1 MSAVNGLSWLGNR
14 TFLRLIVLLLS
25 AALALIALIF
35 PTPMRPSSFPLTEGA
50 VASQDIQAPHVL
62 TYTSDI
68 LTSQSRQ
75 DAENRVLP
83 VYLPADPTIARS
95 QIEDLRIA
103 LNYITSVRE
112 DTYAM
117 PEQKLAD
124 LAALK
129 NVSLSRD
136 SIEQILSFTDQRWD
150 SVQLETL
157 SVLEQVMRNSIRES
171 QLIEARRNVPTLIS
185 FALPQ
190 DQASL
195 VAELVSQFV
204 VPNSLQS
211 EEQTA
216 LRKQEA
222 RDNVEPAQRSYAAG
236 ETIVQRGQ
244 VITPLILEALQ
255 RYNLNQPQDN
265 SMEMIASG
273 VLVGLTAIF
282 ASLYFHRRKQSPGY
296 IPRNLAFLS
305 ATFLIFLFTARL
317 VIPNHT
323 VIPYLFPVAAFGLT
337 IASLFSLELAMVFS
351 LILSILAAF
360 GLPNSFDLTLFYLL
374 SSMCGILALGRGR
387 RVASFF
393 WAGLVVGMAGS
404 AVVLSYRLFESVTD
418 PFGIATLIG
427 AAFFNGIASASLAL
441 ILQFLLSQV
450 LGMTTALQLLEISR
464 PDHPLLQHVMR
475 SAPGTYQHSLQVS
488 NLAEQAAEAIGADAL
503 LVRVGALYHDIGK
516 ALNPLFFIENQIPG
530 VGNPHNDLDPISSAT
545 IILNHVSDGIKLAR
559 KHHLPPRIQDFIR
572 EHHGTA
578 ITRYQYAKALE
589 AVDGDTSKVN
599 LDQFRYPGPRPGS
612 RETALLMMADG
623 CEARARAELPKT
635 EEELREI
642 VKKTVDYIQQEGQLD
657 DTTLT
662 LRDLSVI
669 TDSFVNTLRNTHHPR
684 LRYPEIKKAPEESK
698 EPAPA
703 PAPETG
709 PANPAARASSEST
722 P

>member
-14 TFLRLIVLLLS
+14 TFLRVIVLLLS
-25 AALALIALIF
+25 AVLAFVALIF
-35 PTPMRPSSFPLTEGA
+35 PTPMRPSASPLTVGA
-50 VASQDIQAPHVL
+50 VASQDIQAPRVL

-68 LTSQSRQ
+68 LSVQARQ
-75 DAENRVLP
+75 DAENRILP
-83 VYLPADPTIARS
+83 VYLPADPSIARQ
-95 QIEDLRIA
+95 QIEKLRIS

-112 DTYAM
+112 DTYAT

-124 LAALK
+124 LAALE
-129 NVSLSRD
+129 NVTLSQGVT
-136 SIEQILSFTDQRWD
+136 EQILSFSDQRWD

-171 QLIEARRNVPTLIS
+171 QLNEAKRNVPTLVS

-204 VPNSLQS
+204 IPNSLQS
-211 EEQTA
+211 DEQTA

-222 RDNVEPAQRSYAAG
+222 RDNVEPAQRTFAAG

-255 RYNLNQPQDN
+255 VYDLIQPQDN
-265 SMEMIASG
+265 SNEIIAAA
-273 VLVGLTAIF
+273 VLVALTALF
-282 ASLYFHRRKQSPGY
+282 ASLYFFRRKQSPGY
-296 IPRNLAFLS
+296 IPRNLASLS
-305 ATFLIFLFTARL
+305 ATFLMFLYTARL
-317 VIPNHT
+317 IVPNHT
-323 VIPYLFPVAAFGLT
+323 VIPYLFPIPAFGLT
-337 IASLFSLELAMVFS
+337 IASLFSLELGMVFS

-360 GLPNSFDLTLFYLL
+360 GLPNSFDLTLFYIL
-374 SSMCGILALGRGR
+374 SSLCGILVLGRGR

-393 WAGLVVGMAGS
+393 WAGLAVGVAGS
-404 AVVLSYRLFESVTD
+404 SVVLSYRLFDSVTD

-427 AAFFNGIASASLAL
+427 AAVFNGIASASLAL
-441 ILQFLLSQV
+441 ILQFLLSQI

-464 PDHPLLQHVMR
+464 PDHPLLQYVMR
-475 SAPGTYQHSLQVS
+475 NAPGTYQHSLQVA
-488 NLAEQAAEAIGADAL
+488 NLAEQAAESIGADAL
-503 LVRVGALYHDIGK
+503 LVRVGAIYHDVGK
-516 ALNPLFFIENQIPG
+516 SSNPLFFIENQIPG

-545 IILNHVSDGIKLAR
+545 IILNHVSDGVKLAR

-589 AVDGDTSKVN
+589 AVDGDTGKVN
-599 LDQFRYPGPRPGS
+599 LDQFRYPGPRPRS
-612 RETALLMMADG
+612 RETALLMLADG

-642 VKKTVDYIQQEGQLD
+642 VKKTIDFTTQEGQLD
-657 DTTLT
+657 DTSLT

-669 TDSFVNTLRNTHHPR
+669 LDSFVNTLRNTHHPR
-684 LRYPEIKKAPEESK
+684 LRYPEIKKAPVESQD
-698 EPAPA
+698 AA
-703 PAPETG
+703 AQTPAPEVG
-709 PANPAARASSEST
+709 SANPAAPASSET
-722 P
+722 